1 MNKSRLLLVF
11 VAAAAMSPAVWG
23 EVATPE
29 SVSILRWYAINQT
42 AAEFSV
48 GQQPAGAAF
57 DGTDMWIANS
67 QSGNVTKLRAG
78 DGAALGTYEVGGTPS
93 WMTFDGAN
101 MWVNNGSGL
110 VKLRASDGHQ
120 LGAFDVGPSPQ
131 QMAFDGV
138 SIWVVLFG
146 FPQGSVA
153 KVSPANGV
161 VLSTIPV
168 SFPPEGIAFDGTD
181 LWVTGNGTVDKIRP
195 SDGALVASF
204 SPGVILPVPGGLAFD
219 GVNMWLA
226 DNTGKV
232 VKVRASDDVVVG
244 TFPLSSFNPIDILF
258 DGRAIWVDGIQG
270 VEKLRISDG
279 AVIGGVPLSLGVKAC
294 DGANVW
300 AIDTANNAVRKL

>member
-23 EVATPE
+23 EVATTE

-279 AVIGGVPLSLGVKAC
+279 AVIGGVPLPLGVKAC